1 MLEGAPTPIKSPVWI
16 EKIASVTS
24 DVNGIFTPM
33 VKRGTY
39 VAKGM
44 LIGTITDYLGRPL
57 AESRAPEAGVVLYI
71 CAVPT
76 MTKGGTIANIGIVA
90 RDAPTKS
97 AGLVVV
103 EQGAGRVSMIDPGT
117 GATRGSVKI
126 GTDPHEVAL
135 SPDGRLAY
143 VSNFGLSDK
152 DRAVGI
158 PGDSVSV
165 VDLSTFTEVRRLSTL
180 PHKAPHGV
188 KLRPGSDELFVNVEV
203 GDVMLVF
210 NPTSGQ
216 LLRQFPVPEE
226 THNFIFSPDGQSL
239 FLMAANNGVFR
250 VEPASG
256 AIKARY
262 TSASAIRGLTWTTDG
277 SQLLASGKNELLF
290 LNPTD
295 LTVTRRITDL
305 GVGLILYS
313 TMTPDGAR
321 IFAPAPLDQK
331 VLVIDVASGKPIAT
345 FATGKD
351 PIAVHIA
358 PDRRSAFVCNASDD
372 HLSRV
377 DLQTLEVTSFGT
389 ANMPNGLTFAH

>member
-1 MLEGAPTPIKSPVWI
+1 VWI

-24 DVNGIFTPM
+24 EVNGIFTPL

-39 VAKGM
+39 VAQGM
-44 LIGTITDYLGRPL
+44 LIGTVTDYLGRPL

-90 RDAPTKS
+90 RDLPTKS
-97 AGLVVV
+97 AAAGLVPGLAQGLVVV

-126 GTDPHEVAL
+126 GADPHEVAL

-188 KLRPGSDELFVNVEV
+188 KLRPGGDELFVNVEV
-203 GDVMLVF
+203 GDLMLVF
-210 NPTSGQ
+210 NTTSGQ
-216 LLRQFPVPEE
+216 LLRQFPVPAE

-239 FLMAANNGVFR
+239 FLMAANNGVWR
-250 VEPASG
+250 VEPING

-262 TSASAIRGLTWTTDG
+262 TSTSAIRGLTWTTDG

-295 LTVTRRITDL
+295 MSVARRITDL

-313 TMTPDGAR
+313 AMTPDGTR

-377 DLQTLEVTSFGT
+377 DLQTLAVTSFGT